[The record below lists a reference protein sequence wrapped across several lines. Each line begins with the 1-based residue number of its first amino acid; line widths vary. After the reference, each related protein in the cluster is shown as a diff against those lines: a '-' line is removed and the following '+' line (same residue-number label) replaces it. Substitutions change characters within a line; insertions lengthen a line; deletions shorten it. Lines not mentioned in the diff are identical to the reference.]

1 MKSCL
6 FKELF
11 GKKIL
16 HTCSFKIL
24 IAVIFISFSFVSV
37 AFAES
42 VIIKFLPG
50 AWSGNTI
57 DFIKQQV
64 EKWEAQTGNKVEF
77 LSAPNNS
84 SEVLALS
91 QQYLAAESSD
101 VDIYP
106 MDVVWPGMLG
116 RYFIDLLEY
125 FSQDE
130 IAEYDQAA
138 ISANTVDGLL
148 VGIPFYADV
157 GIFYYRTDLLEKY
170 GFDGPPSTWEEMRLM
185 ANKIQDGEREEG
197 NTSFWGY
204 VFDGA
209 AQEGFTCDI
218 LEWVSSFGG
227 GTFVDSNGNITIN
240 NPEAVAAFEEAS
252 TWIDNIV
259 PPGVTSYKIE
269 DARGVWQAGNSAF
282 MRNWPFAFALGQQD
296 GSPIKDK
303 FYVGPLPHGP
313 KGESFSALGGWQLA
327 ISRFSKNPSIAAS
340 LIKFLNTPENQ
351 KERMMELARTPTRPA
366 LFNDPEILE
375 AYPWTKMLIQI
386 KPVPR
391 PSAYTGTKYNQVST
405 AIWPIAHDIITR
417 KISAQEGV
425 EKLEQELMR
434 IKGSG
439 W

>member
-1 MKSCL
+1 VKSNFIKYFL
-6 FKELF
+6 R
-11 GKKIL
+11 KKIL
-16 HTCSFKIL
+16 QKYSLMVGL
-24 IAVIFISFSFVSV
+24 IIIFSFCMVAV
-37 AFAES
+37 AFADS
-42 VIIKFLPG
+42 VTLKFLPG

-64 EKWEAQTGNKVEF
+64 KKWETQTGNKVEF

-116 RYFIDLLEY
+116 RYFADLSKY
-125 FSQDE
+125 FTKEE
-130 IAEYDQAA
+130 IEEFDTAA
-138 ISANTVDGLL
+138 ISANTVNGLL

-170 GFDGPPSTWEEMRLM
+170 GFSGPPSTWEEMRQM
-185 ANKIQDGEREEG
+185 AKKIQDGERADG
-197 NTSFWGY
+197 NASFWGY

-218 LEWVSSFGG
+218 LEWVSSYGG
-227 GTFVDSNGNITIN
+227 GTFVDADGNITIN
-240 NPEAVAAFEEAS
+240 NPGAIAAFEEVS
-252 TWIDNIV
+252 KWIGNIV

-269 DARGVWQAGNSAF
+269 DARGVWQAGNAAF

-296 GSPIKDK
+296 DSPIKGK

-313 KGESFSALGGWQLA
+313 NGESFSALGGWQLA
-327 ISRFSKNPSIAAS
+327 VSKFSKYPEEAAS

-375 AYPWTKMLIQI
+375 AYPWTEMLLQI
-386 KPVPR
+386 KAVPR
-391 PSAYTGTKYNQVST
+391 PSAYTGTKYNQVSN
-405 AIWPIAHDIITR
+405 AIWPIAHDIMTR
-417 KISAQEGV
+417 KISAEEGLK
-425 EKLEQELMR
+425 KLEQELIR